1 MYKYILAH
9 GKNGKLIRTEFLVE
23 TLEEAMKYAQM
34 YNGCIKVYDEQ
45 GNLIVNDD
53 KQPPSE

>member
-1 MYKYILAH
+1 MFKYILAH

-23 TLEEAMKYAQM
+23 TIEEAMKYAQF

-45 GNLIVNDD
+45 GNIIVDDD
-53 KQPPSE
+53 KQPESE